1 MFLAKTLIRA
11 KQAKNEQ
18 LVNNINDELINLRD
32 AIIKKEIPENENID
46 KIVDIDDKSLS
57 LINNREVKESKY
69 SLLNKC
75 FKDSL

>member
-46 KIVDIDDKSLS
+46 KIVDIDEKNPCL
-57 LINNREVKESKY
+57 
-69 SLLNKC
+69 
-75 FKDSL
+75 